1 MQHFNIICCNV
12 ACVTDVE
19 HSPAELTP
27 ATEPGTPRTS
37 PIGPGSL
44 TWRIFG
50 QRTVWL
56 LAPYS
61 GTLQNMHPAVG
72 QSLQQVSNFLDDPMD
87 RFLRSIP
94 PIMGVIYDDPE
105 SQTGQLVRDFHREV
119 KGELPDGRRY
129 HALDPDTFWWTH
141 ATFIDAV
148 ISLEEF
154 FGTPLTGAQKDQV
167 IREGV
172 TWWQQYG
179 LSMRPVIDNYAD
191 FRAYW
196 YHMHDHVLES
206 NKTTEFAVGRLGKI
220 AIPKTFPVP
229 IPEPAWNLLLEPIA
243 RRMTPW
249 LMSAM
254 MTPRGR
260 EILDLSW
267 SRRDQRLFSL
277 LQAIVRTVW
286 PRVPQRLKYFPRAY
300 AGIQRLGL

>member
-1 MQHFNIICCNV
+1 MTRVQSTPESTT
-12 ACVTDVE
+12 A
-19 HSPAELTP
+19 AESKVFR
-27 ATEPGTPRTS
+27 ES

-56 LAPYS
+56 LAPYA

-72 QSLQQVSNFLDDPMD
+72 QSLQEVSNFFDDPMD

-94 PIMGVIYDDPE
+94 PIMGVIYDDE
-105 SQTGQLVRDFHREV
+105 TTQTGLQVRDFHRDI
-119 KGELPDGRRY
+119 KGELPNGERY

-148 ISLEEF
+148 ISLQEF
-154 FGTPLTGAQKDQV
+154 FGTPLTDAEKDQV
-167 IREGV
+167 VREGV
-172 TWWQQYG
+172 TWWQRYG

-191 FRAYW
+191 FRVYW
-196 YHMHDHVLES
+196 EDMHDNVLES
-206 NKTTEFAVGRLGKI
+206 NKTTEFAIGRLGKI
-220 AIPKTFPVP
+220 AIPKSFPVP
-229 IPEPAWNLLLEPIA
+229 IPGPLWDLLIEPIA
-243 RRMTPW
+243 RQMSPW

-267 SRRDQRLFSL
+267 SRRDQQLFSL
-277 LQAIVRTVW
+277 FQGVVRITW
-286 PRVPQRLKYFPRAY
+286 PRLPRRLKYFPRAY
-300 AGIQRLGL
+300 AGINKQGF